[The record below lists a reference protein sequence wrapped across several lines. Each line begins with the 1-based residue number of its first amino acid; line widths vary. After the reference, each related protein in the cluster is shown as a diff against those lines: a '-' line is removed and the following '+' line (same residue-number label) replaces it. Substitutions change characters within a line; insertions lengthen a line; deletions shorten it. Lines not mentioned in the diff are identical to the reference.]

1 MLQRPFFKVFFS
13 MESPFSKPFNLDR
26 TVRLFL
32 LLAGFISILLLL
44 NYLTPVLIP
53 FFVAWLLAYLL
64 YPIVT
69 FFKKKLRIKNHNLAV
84 ILVLLTIFTLIIAA
98 ITLLTPLFV
107 AEVVKVKDLIIQ
119 YSSQNQSYGII
130 PQKWEIFLQNIIIE
144 TELLEIFNKE
154 SLAQLIKDFFPHA
167 WTLLS
172 NSLNI
177 ATSIFAA
184 FITILYLYFILKDY
198 NTIGKRLIQLI
209 PDKYKPF
216 ASSLL
221 LDMEQ
226 GMSNYYRGQSAV
238 AMCVGILF
246 CIGFS
251 IINMPLALMMGLTL
265 GLLNM
270 VPYLQVLGIPPCIV
284 LILINAAERG
294 VAPWGGLIA
303 LAVVFIVVQIIQDGY
318 LVPKIMKK
326 TLNLNAAVILLALS
340 VFGMLLGI
348 LGIIIALPAT
358 TLLLSYYKRYILKE
372 INDID
377 KDYIPQNTNS
387 D

>member
-1 MLQRPFFKVFFS
+1 

-44 NYLTPVLIP
+44 NYLTPVLIT

>member
-1 MLQRPFFKVFFS
+1 
-13 MESPFSKPFNLDR
+13 
-26 TVRLFL
+26 
-32 LLAGFISILLLL
+32 
-44 NYLTPVLIP
+44 
-53 FFVAWLLAYLL
+53 
-64 YPIVT
+64 
-69 FFKKKLRIKNHNLAV
+69 
-84 ILVLLTIFTLIIAA
+84 
-98 ITLLTPLFV
+98 
-107 AEVVKVKDLIIQ
+107 
-119 YSSQNQSYGII
+119 
-130 PQKWEIFLQNIIIE
+130 
-144 TELLEIFNKE
+144 
-154 SLAQLIKDFFPHA
+154 
-167 WTLLS
+167 
-172 NSLNI
+172 
-177 ATSIFAA
+177 
-184 FITILYLYFILKDY
+184 
-198 NTIGKRLIQLI
+198 
-209 PDKYKPF
+209 
-216 ASSLL
+216 
-221 LDMEQ
+221 
-226 GMSNYYRGQSAV
+226 
-238 AMCVGILF
+238 
-246 CIGFS
+246 
-251 IINMPLALMMGLTL
+251 MPLALMMGLTL

-340 VFGMLLGI
+340 VFGMLLGF

>member
-1 MLQRPFFKVFFS
+1 

-107 AEVVKVKDLIIQ
+107 AEIVKVKDLIIQ

-340 VFGMLLGI
+340 VFGMLLGF

>member
-1 MLQRPFFKVFFS
+1 
-13 MESPFSKPFNLDR
+13 
-26 TVRLFL
+26 
-32 LLAGFISILLLL
+32 
-44 NYLTPVLIP
+44 
-53 FFVAWLLAYLL
+53 
-64 YPIVT
+64 
-69 FFKKKLRIKNHNLAV
+69 
-84 ILVLLTIFTLIIAA
+84 
-98 ITLLTPLFV
+98 
-107 AEVVKVKDLIIQ
+107 
-119 YSSQNQSYGII
+119 
-130 PQKWEIFLQNIIIE
+130 
-144 TELLEIFNKE
+144 
-154 SLAQLIKDFFPHA
+154 
-167 WTLLS
+167 
-172 NSLNI
+172 
-177 ATSIFAA
+177 
-184 FITILYLYFILKDY
+184 
-198 NTIGKRLIQLI
+198 
-209 PDKYKPF
+209 
-216 ASSLL
+216 
-221 LDMEQ
+221 
-226 GMSNYYRGQSAV
+226 MSNYSRGHSAV

>member
-1 MLQRPFFKVFFS
+1 
-13 MESPFSKPFNLDR
+13 MESPFSKPFNFDR

-64 YPIVT
+64 YPIVS
-69 FFKKKLRIKNHNLAV
+69 FFKRKLRIKNHNLAV
-84 ILVLLTIFTLIIAA
+84 ILVLLTIFTLIALA

-119 YSSQNQSYGII
+119 YSSQNQNYGII
-130 PQKWEIFLQNIIIE
+130 PQKWEIILQNIIIQ

-251 IINMPLALMMGLTL
+251 IIKMPLALMMGLTL

-340 VFGMLLGI
+340 VFGVLLGF

>member
-1 MLQRPFFKVFFS
+1 

-107 AEVVKVKDLIIQ
+107 AEVIKVKDLIIQ

>member
-1 MLQRPFFKVFFS
+1 

-64 YPIVT
+64 YPIVS
-69 FFKKKLRIKNHNLAV
+69 FFKRKLRIKNHNLAV
-84 ILVLLTIFTLIIAA
+84 ILVLLTIFTLIALA

-119 YSSQNQSYGII
+119 YSSQNQNYGII
-130 PQKWEIFLQNIIIE
+130 PQKWEIILQNIIIQ

-251 IINMPLALMMGLTL
+251 IINMTLALMMGLTL

-340 VFGMLLGI
+340 VFGMLLGF

>member
-1 MLQRPFFKVFFS
+1 
-13 MESPFSKPFNLDR
+13 MESPFSQPFNLDR

-340 VFGMLLGI
+340 VFGMLLGF

>member
-1 MLQRPFFKVFFS
+1 

-32 LLAGFISILLLL
+32 LLAGFISMLLLL

-64 YPIVT
+64 YPIVS

-144 TELLEIFNKE
+144 TDLLEIFNKE

-340 VFGMLLGI
+340 VFGMLLGF

-377 KDYIPQNTNS
+377 KDYIPQNSNS

>member
-1 MLQRPFFKVFFS
+1 

-107 AEVVKVKDLIIQ
+107 AEIVKVKDLIIQ

-144 TELLEIFNKE
+144 TDLLEIFNKE

>member
-1 MLQRPFFKVFFS
+1 

-64 YPIVT
+64 YPIVS
-69 FFKKKLRIKNHNLAV
+69 FFKRKLRIKNHNLAV
-84 ILVLLTIFTLIIAA
+84 ILVLLTIFTLIALA

-119 YSSQNQSYGII
+119 YSSQNQNYGII
-130 PQKWEIFLQNIIIE
+130 PQKWEIILQNIIIQ

-340 VFGMLLGI
+340 VFGMLLGF

>member
-1 MLQRPFFKVFFS
+1 

-64 YPIVT
+64 YPIVS
-69 FFKKKLRIKNHNLAV
+69 FFKRKLRIKNHNLAV
-84 ILVLLTIFTLIIAA
+84 ILVLLTIFTLIALA

-119 YSSQNQSYGII
+119 YSSQNQNYGII
-130 PQKWEIFLQNIIIE
+130 PQKWEIILQNIIIQ

-251 IINMPLALMMGLTL
+251 IINMPLALTMGLTL

-340 VFGMLLGI
+340 VFGMLLGF

>member
-1 MLQRPFFKVFFS
+1 

-32 LLAGFISILLLL
+32 LLAGFISMLLLL

-107 AEVVKVKDLIIQ
+107 AEVIKVKDLIIQ

>member
-1 MLQRPFFKVFFS
+1 

-64 YPIVT
+64 YPIVS
-69 FFKKKLRIKNHNLAV
+69 FFKRKLRIKNHNLAV
-84 ILVLLTIFTLIIAA
+84 ILVLLTIFTLIALA

-119 YSSQNQSYGII
+119 YSSQNQNYGII
-130 PQKWEIFLQNIIIE
+130 PQKWEIILQNIIIQ

-251 IINMPLALMMGLTL
+251 IIKMPLALMMGLTL

-340 VFGMLLGI
+340 VFGVLLGF

>member
-1 MLQRPFFKVFFS
+1 

-64 YPIVT
+64 YPIVS
-69 FFKKKLRIKNHNLAV
+69 FFKRKLRIKNHNLAV
-84 ILVLLTIFTLIIAA
+84 ILVLLTIFTLIALA

-119 YSSQNQSYGII
+119 YSSQNQNYGII
-130 PQKWEIFLQNIIIE
+130 PQKWEIILQNIIIQ

-251 IINMPLALMMGLTL
+251 TINMPLALMMGLTL

-340 VFGMLLGI
+340 VFGMLLGF

>member
-1 MLQRPFFKVFFS
+1 

-107 AEVVKVKDLIIQ
+107 AEVIKVKDLIIQ

-130 PQKWEIFLQNIIIE
+130 PQKWEIFLQNIIIQ

>member
-1 MLQRPFFKVFFS
+1 
-13 MESPFSKPFNLDR
+13 
-26 TVRLFL
+26 
-32 LLAGFISILLLL
+32 
-44 NYLTPVLIP
+44 VLIP

-64 YPIVT
+64 YPIVS
-69 FFKKKLRIKNHNLAV
+69 FFKRKLRIKNHNLAV
-84 ILVLLTIFTLIIAA
+84 ILVLLTIFTLIALA

-119 YSSQNQSYGII
+119 YSSQNQNYGII
-130 PQKWEIFLQNIIIE
+130 PQKWEIILQNIIIQ

-265 GLLNM
+265 SLLNM

-340 VFGMLLGI
+340 VFGMLLGF

>member
-1 MLQRPFFKVFFS
+1 

-130 PQKWEIFLQNIIIE
+130 PQKWEIFLQNIIIQ

>member
-1 MLQRPFFKVFFS
+1 

-32 LLAGFISILLLL
+32 LLAGFISMLLLL

-107 AEVVKVKDLIIQ
+107 AEVIKVKDLIIQ

-340 VFGMLLGI
+340 VFGMLLGF

>member
-1 MLQRPFFKVFFS
+1 

>member
-1 MLQRPFFKVFFS
+1 
-13 MESPFSKPFNLDR
+13 
-26 TVRLFL
+26 
-32 LLAGFISILLLL
+32 
-44 NYLTPVLIP
+44 
-53 FFVAWLLAYLL
+53 
-64 YPIVT
+64 
-69 FFKKKLRIKNHNLAV
+69 
-84 ILVLLTIFTLIIAA
+84 
-98 ITLLTPLFV
+98 
-107 AEVVKVKDLIIQ
+107 
-119 YSSQNQSYGII
+119 
-130 PQKWEIFLQNIIIE
+130 
-144 TELLEIFNKE
+144 
-154 SLAQLIKDFFPHA
+154 
-167 WTLLS
+167 
-172 NSLNI
+172 
-177 ATSIFAA
+177 
-184 FITILYLYFILKDY
+184 
-198 NTIGKRLIQLI
+198 
-209 PDKYKPF
+209 
-216 ASSLL
+216 
-221 LDMEQ
+221 MEQ

>member
-1 MLQRPFFKVFFS
+1 

-144 TELLEIFNKE
+144 TDLLEIFNKE

-340 VFGMLLGI
+340 VFGMLLGF

>member
-1 MLQRPFFKVFFS
+1 
-13 MESPFSKPFNLDR
+13 
-26 TVRLFL
+26 
-32 LLAGFISILLLL
+32 
-44 NYLTPVLIP
+44 
-53 FFVAWLLAYLL
+53 
-64 YPIVT
+64 
-69 FFKKKLRIKNHNLAV
+69 
-84 ILVLLTIFTLIIAA
+84 
-98 ITLLTPLFV
+98 
-107 AEVVKVKDLIIQ
+107 
-119 YSSQNQSYGII
+119 
-130 PQKWEIFLQNIIIE
+130 
-144 TELLEIFNKE
+144 
-154 SLAQLIKDFFPHA
+154 
-167 WTLLS
+167 
-172 NSLNI
+172 
-177 ATSIFAA
+177 
-184 FITILYLYFILKDY
+184 
-198 NTIGKRLIQLI
+198 
-209 PDKYKPF
+209 
-216 ASSLL
+216 
-221 LDMEQ
+221 MEQ

-340 VFGMLLGI
+340 VFGMLLGF

>member
-1 MLQRPFFKVFFS
+1 MD
-13 MESPFSKPFNLDR
+13 SPFSKPFNLDR
-26 TVRLFL
+26 TVRLSLF
-32 LLAGFISILLLL
+32 LAGMISIVLLL
-44 NYLTPVLIP
+44 NYLSPVLIP
-53 FFVAWLLAYLL
+53 FFMAWLLAYLL
-64 YPIVT
+64 YPIVS

-84 ILVLLTIFTLIIAA
+84 ILVLLLIFSIIILA

-107 AEVVKVKDLIIQ
+107 AEIVKVKDLIIQ
-119 YSSQNQSYGII
+119 YSSQNNHYGII
-130 PQKWEIFLQNIIIE
+130 PHKWEIILQNIILQ
-144 TELLEIFNKE
+144 TELLEFFNKE
-154 SLAQLIKDFFPHA
+154 SVSLLIKDFFPHA
-167 WTLLS
+167 WKLLS
-172 NSLNI
+172 NSLNM
-177 ATSIFAA
+177 ATSIFAI
-184 FITILYLYFILKDY
+184 FVTILYLYFLLKDY
-198 NTIGKRLIQLI
+198 NIIGKRLILLI

-216 ASSLL
+216 ATTLL

-238 AMCVGILF
+238 ALCVGILF

-251 IINMPLALMMGLTL
+251 IINMPLALLMGVTL

-270 VPYLQVLGIPPCIV
+270 IPYLQTLGIPPCIL

-294 VAPWGGLIA
+294 VSPWGGLIA

-326 TLNLNAAVILLALS
+326 TLNLNAAVILLSLS
-340 VFGMLLGI
+340 VFGMLMGI
-348 LGIIIALPAT
+348 LGVIIALPTT

-372 INDID
+372 INEID
-377 KDYIPQNTNS
+377 RKYVPQNSNS

>member
-1 MLQRPFFKVFFS
+1 

-32 LLAGFISILLLL
+32 LLAGFISISLLL

-64 YPIVT
+64 YPIVS
-69 FFKKKLRIKNHNLAV
+69 FFKRKLRIKNHNLAV
-84 ILVLLTIFTLIIAA
+84 ILVLLIIFTLIALA

-119 YSSQNQSYGII
+119 YSSQNQNYGII
-130 PQKWEIFLQNIIIE
+130 PQKWEIILQNIIIQ

-251 IINMPLALMMGLTL
+251 IINMPLALMMGLSL

-340 VFGMLLGI
+340 VFGMLLGF

>member
-1 MLQRPFFKVFFS
+1 

-107 AEVVKVKDLIIQ
+107 AEVIKVKDLIIQ

-167 WTLLS
+167 WTLLN

>member
-1 MLQRPFFKVFFS
+1 

-26 TVRLFL
+26 TVRFFL

-144 TELLEIFNKE
+144 TDLLEIFNKE

>member
-1 MLQRPFFKVFFS
+1 

-144 TELLEIFNKE
+144 TDLLEIFNKE

>member
-1 MLQRPFFKVFFS
+1 

-340 VFGMLLGI
+340 VFGMLLGF

>member
-1 MLQRPFFKVFFS
+1 

-64 YPIVT
+64 YPIVS
-69 FFKKKLRIKNHNLAV
+69 FFKRKLRIKNHNLAV
-84 ILVLLTIFTLIIAA
+84 ILVLLTIFTLIALA

-119 YSSQNQSYGII
+119 YSSQNQNYGII
-130 PQKWEIFLQNIIIE
+130 PQKWEIILQNIIIQ

-251 IINMPLALMMGLTL
+251 IIKMPLALMMGLTL

-340 VFGMLLGI
+340 VFGMLLGF

>member
-1 MLQRPFFKVFFS
+1 

-32 LLAGFISILLLL
+32 LLAGFISMLLLL

-144 TELLEIFNKE
+144 TDLLEIFNKE

>member
-13 MESPFSKPFNLDR
+13 MESPFSQPFNLDR

-340 VFGMLLGI
+340 VFGMLLGF

>member
-1 MLQRPFFKVFFS
+1 

-32 LLAGFISILLLL
+32 LLAGFISMLLLL

-130 PQKWEIFLQNIIIE
+130 PQKWEIFLQNIIIQ